1 MRLRF
6 FGRLLA
12 AVDRSNTAL
21 LLSWCFARGTYK
33 EDDDSVTDMLNL
45 SEDNDSEWNK
55 KSEKER
61 EKAVGP
67 LNHEKQSGF
76 IQRRS
81 PAANEEVVRIGA
93 GVISAAFQ
101 A

>member
-1 MRLRF
+1 M
-6 FGRLLA
+6 
-12 AVDRSNTAL
+12 
-21 LLSWCFARGTYK
+21 
-33 EDDDSVTDMLNL
+33 
-45 SEDNDSEWNK
+45 DNDSEWNK